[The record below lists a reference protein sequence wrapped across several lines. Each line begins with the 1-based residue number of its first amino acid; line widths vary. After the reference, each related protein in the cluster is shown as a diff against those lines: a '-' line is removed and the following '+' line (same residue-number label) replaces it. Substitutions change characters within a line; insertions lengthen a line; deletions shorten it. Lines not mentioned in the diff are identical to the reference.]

1 MLHVRL
7 LWVFAASGASGCP
20 YLWKSL
26 RRVTRVAD
34 PVSMRR
40 QIRTAV
46 LLIGAGPLACMEVI
60 SLRALLF
67 LV

>member
-1 MLHVRL
+1 MLPVQL
-7 LWVFAASGASGCP
+7 LWVFAASGESECP
-20 YLWKSL
+20 CLWKSL

-46 LLIGAGPLACMEVI
+46 LLIGAGPTACMEVI

>member
-34 PVSMRR
+34 FVSKLHV
-40 QIRTAV
+40 ITAV